1 MHNSNNIR
9 SNFNNQ
15 LKEGRAWFKYFPGAT
30 SNDLLFYIEPALGK
44 GQFDTAITHVG
55 RNDLNN
61 TAGIDV
67 LLQNILKIRARC
79 KMHGINKIFVS
90 SVVNTH
96 KVSSDLIAQL
106 NLDISN
112 FCKRNRFHF
121 IENSNISMNFLYKD
135 GLHLLYSGKELLAK
149 IFYFNRNNFLRKY
162 THHPNIRM
170 N

>member
-1 MHNSNNIR
+1 
-9 SNFNNQ
+9 
-15 LKEGRAWFKYFPGAT
+15 
-30 SNDLLFYIEPALGK
+30 
-44 GQFDTAITHVG
+44 
-55 RNDLNN
+55 
-61 TAGIDV
+61 
-67 LLQNILKIRARC
+67 
-79 KMHGINKIFVS
+79 MHGINKIFVS
-90 SVVNTH
+90 SVLNTH

-112 FCKRNRFHF
+112 ICKRNRFHF

-162 THHPNIRM
+162 AHHPNIRM